1 MLHDTSLSLS
11 QGDLKHFLV
20 AMRNDNEANEQLKDS
35 SSIIG
40 SVSNLSDLSVITKNG
55 EHKKHTYAN
64 VAEVFSSSQFHIL
77 HQISVALQCATGM
90 EYLSSRGLI
99 HGDLAS
105 RNVLIDSKL
114 QIKISNLALAR
125 DPYASEYEAVN
136 VEEHDGIMKT
146 ELLPIR

>member
-1 MLHDTSLSLS
+1 
-11 QGDLKHFLV
+11 
-20 AMRNDNEANEQLKDS
+20 MRSDEAKEQLKDS
-35 SSIIG
+35 SSGVG
-40 SVSNLSDLSVITKNG
+40 SVSNFSDLSIIRG
-55 EHKKHTYAN
+55 EHKNYTYAN
-64 VAEVFSSSQFHIL
+64 VSEVFSSSQFHIL

-105 RNVLIDSKL
+105 RNILIDSKL

-125 DPYASEYEAVN
+125 DPYATEYEVVN
-136 VEEHDGIMKT
+136 VEERDGTTKT